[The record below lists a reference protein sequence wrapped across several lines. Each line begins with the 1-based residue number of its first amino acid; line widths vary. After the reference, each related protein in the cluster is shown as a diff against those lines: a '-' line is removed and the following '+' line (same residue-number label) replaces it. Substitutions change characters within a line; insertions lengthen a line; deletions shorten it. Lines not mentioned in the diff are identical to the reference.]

1 MANEDILKRIEAD
14 RKASAFR
21 NKAQVSD
28 QRLGEFSDVNY
39 SKGFGQLYDKT
50 SSGNYEMKFQNYLGL
65 EGNEDRLAK
74 QQSAWEQVGNGL
86 WKNLQKTGL
95 YAADGINTVTYGL
108 YSAIKDGKMQSL
120 WDNDISNY
128 LDEAS
133 KKLDRDFANYYTDEE
148 KSKGFFG
155 RIFTNPANFLANDV
169 AGGLAFIGGAVLPE
183 LAIGVLSG
191 GATLPT
197 SLAKFTAKT
206 AFKSADN
213 IASALTREGME
224 ASAKAAT
231 VGTRMTRQQA
241 KSGYKALL
249 RGNVGAKAGEVLNA
263 ARFVGQTTFFEAGME
278 ARHNFH
284 DSVDGYMNSFQQREG
299 RLPDSAELTEY
310 IKDAGKAADYVFGAN
325 VALLSV
331 TNAAMFGKLFN
342 LPSLGLDTKIGK
354 AFGLD
359 VTKLSTGKM
368 AINEAT
374 KAQKVLGNTY
384 FLTKKPFSEG
394 VVEEGLQG
402 VFGHT
407 MNNYLDSKYNPNQP
421 DMSLMSSFSEAL
433 VEQYT
438 TKEGWF
444 EIGIGAIIGMVG
456 GNVSG
461 DFGVEGV
468 GKKGYGGASRVLSSK
483 VDAYN
488 EGTQKALEGLIR
500 SNSVAAYNTGEE
512 AGIDG
517 SPSFQD
523 TLVSYNY
530 IKANDNLKGY
540 TDTVLD
546 FNAAVDAAQFT
557 EEQKKQFGF
566 RDDAQVEA
574 YKESLKDNFK
584 NDYDT
589 YQEVESIVNNLQI
602 PDMKEGDMK
611 EFKDAVSFSLM
622 AGKKAGIESAKIA
635 ENLSQITG
643 IDGIYDT
650 LKFAQEMD
658 EQYNGNIEQLKE
670 KQARLETLK
679 NEILDVG
686 QRLEESKGNEQLYKE
701 NSKKHTV
708 LTREIR
714 NLTNETL
721 ELENTMEKDFQAMQA
736 NITFTPS
743 EFVGRSIKDIVGRMD
758 TLDEYISAL
767 KNTGRTKE
775 AQNIEGL
782 VKQFAEYSSAEINS
796 INTMR
801 RMSETNFYSTKE
813 GKAAVKKVRGEDYSM
828 TDQARKEIE
837 ENEESVR
844 DILIKNGFEYSN
856 VGEVI
861 EGALKANDKLSEREK
876 FKLESMLR
884 TTLAYQRIQAKL
896 EEVSTT
902 QDAATEDEAA
912 EDFSV
917 EGDTISMRKKLQGK
931 DLTNPETINQLIKDI
946 TNEID
951 IIVNQPTKENLD
963 LIKEKEAQIE
973 ALKKQL
979 LEESSTH
986 QVGKESTLGTP
997 SPTSKALSKLLK
1009 IKDGATTPI
1018 MVEGEQVGEIT
1029 TETIG
1034 DKVHVRRVDITSQN
1048 QNLGYAKQAYRQAH
1062 KVALKDGK
1070 VLASD
1075 TLQTNPEATRIWDSL
1090 INEGVAIKNED
1101 GTYEMK
1107 APVVDQTFEEL
1118 LLEGLRND
1126 LESALNSEFG
1136 SPEMAA
1142 ILQEQI
1148 DALTEQEIDEVITE
1162 IEQEDEQEAESNRQI
1177 EGNVLNERVETNQEK
1192 LERLNGKTVS
1202 INGKVG
1208 TLKVVN
1214 SNRVEI
1220 EDGDVIYEYLVE
1232 EIQNVNEVVPK
1243 ERHKVENLTERG
1255 VTVNGVEYTINVDNK
1270 GNISSISPI
1279 NKPNQNITNEV
1290 MLVAIE
1296 IERAKKEY
1304 NTIETEEVLTSV
1316 KNNYPNID
1324 KILDSVWDANMTDT
1338 VANGLDKLYD
1348 GVKLTE
1354 QEALQVSIWLR
1365 EVFDRISILIKK
1377 ENSPLENDVLLQAYN
1392 TAENINNLLYDLN
1405 NTKIEQD
1412 DNTGENGTNTGAE
1425 NVSNTNGEGQQ
1436 DDGGTTDEAVETID
1450 TEILDREEQA
1460 QQITESIQ
1468 RLEDEIAELKVPFKF
1483 MDSEGYKRYNELLKK
1498 KINEGVLSPEEET
1511 ELGNLGTSIN
1521 QWIAITGARVQG
1533 IELSDLIKQLQALE
1547 ATAPVK
1553 TSTTQEISDDEV
1565 VQDAMEVEDSV
1576 RNNYEVGLSF
1586 NAVVARRTKSHTVIS
1601 NISIEDLEEASGVTL
1616 QGVPGV
1622 EITETKGI
1630 KIPHE
1635 LADEINSAGKI
1646 MIINPATDET
1656 STYYSVVLE
1665 ERPNKVTGEMELYP
1679 MDSTFDSEYPD
1690 GMIDPEVIF
1699 GVKAGEEVAFQID
1712 PNHPYNVDLFNE
1724 LRKEMG
1730 INKPLTEEEFQE
1742 EVEKVAQQKALKSKT
1757 VIKTQAEIAELQSK
1771 GKTTKSGLRIN
1782 QLNKR
1787 LKEQLAEIRTAS
1799 EDEVLNRKE
1808 KKPKKP
1814 SAKLIDKL
1822 IKKLRIS
1829 VVTGDTGFN
1838 LQVLKGLRESEGY
1851 EGTNPHFEALRIKLA
1866 SDPQALMDLLELN
1879 QAVTYN
1885 EPVTISKVFMG
1896 HPNFI
1901 YSKNED
1907 GALVKKSAPI
1917 VEEDLDKISDIG
1929 YIQNGKLKLRS
1940 GKTEDVNTDFVK
1952 SALNRKS
1959 DTKTPV
1965 IVIKKGKNLIAFP
1978 AKVARED
1985 SPIDLN
1991 RFRSIYESETLSGV
2005 DKAIRLNTMLA
2016 EAGID
2021 VKQPG
2026 NAFIVIGENSL
2037 NEDFFNNIFAQL
2049 NNKEYLRSVDSWVD
2063 AKQSISETLL
2073 DNASVNI
2080 RLSQPFI
2087 SPKVKFDFS
2096 KIEVQEMPEAKK
2108 KSTKKAVVSNKK
2120 SALKNFRCK

>member
-86 WKNLQKTGL
+86 WKNLNKVGL
-95 YAADGINTVTYGL
+95 YVADNVNTVTYGL
-108 YSAIKDGKMQSL
+108 YSAIKDQSLKSL
-120 WDNDISNY
+120 WDNDVSNY

-191 GATLPT
+191 GASLPV

-231 VGTRMTRQQA
+231 VGARMTRQQA

-249 RGNVGAKAGEVLNA
+249 RGNVGAKAGEVLNT
-263 ARFVGQTTFFEAGME
+263 ARFIGQTTFFEAGME

-310 IKDAGKAADYVFGAN
+310 MKDAGKAADYVFGAN

-461 DFGVEGV
+461 DFGVEGI

-546 FNAAVDAAQFT
+546 FNAAVDSTQFT

-566 RDDAQVEA
+566 KDDAQVEA

-622 AGKKAGIESAKIA
+622 AGKKAGVESAKIA

-701 NSKKHTV
+701 NSKKHTI

-721 ELENTMEKDFQAMQA
+721 ELENAMEKDFQAMQA

-896 EEVSTT
+896 EEASTT

-951 IIVNQPTKENLD
+951 VIVNQPTKENLD

-986 QVGKESTLGTP
+986 QVGKESTLDTP

-1009 IKDGATTPI
+1009 IKDGVTTPI

-1034 DKVHVRRVDITSQN
+1034 DKVHVRRVDITPQN

-1062 KVALKDGK
+1062 EVALKDGK

-1090 INEGVAIKNED
+1090 VNEGVAIKNED

-1107 APVVDQTFEEL
+1107 VSKVDNIEPQKADIERRRQEELDKEENLPFDFYPRIDIQDSDTETKNTFYENERKNKEQSDKRDKINAKYDAELKALEKESVDQTFEEL
-1118 LLEGLRND
+1118 LLEGLRKY
-1126 LESALNSEFG
+1126 LESALNSEFV
-1136 SPEMAA
+1136 SPERAA

-1162 IEQEDEQEAESNRQI
+1162 IEQ
-1177 EGNVLNERVETNQEK
+1177 
-1192 LERLNGKTVS
+1192 
-1202 INGKVG
+1202 
-1208 TLKVVN
+1208 
-1214 SNRVEI
+1214 
-1220 EDGDVIYEYLVE
+1220 
-1232 EIQNVNEVVPK
+1232 
-1243 ERHKVENLTERG
+1243 
-1255 VTVNGVEYTINVDNK
+1255 
-1270 GNISSISPI
+1270 
-1279 NKPNQNITNEV
+1279 
-1290 MLVAIE
+1290 
-1296 IERAKKEY
+1296 
-1304 NTIETEEVLTSV
+1304 
-1316 KNNYPNID
+1316 
-1324 KILDSVWDANMTDT
+1324 
-1338 VANGLDKLYD
+1338 
-1348 GVKLTE
+1348 
-1354 QEALQVSIWLR
+1354 
-1365 EVFDRISILIKK
+1365 
-1377 ENSPLENDVLLQAYN
+1377 
-1392 TAENINNLLYDLN
+1392 
-1405 NTKIEQD
+1405 D

-1425 NVSNTNGEGQQ
+1425 NVSNTDGEGQQ
-1436 DDGGTTDEAVETID
+1436 DDGGTTDEAAETID
-1450 TEILDREEQA
+1450 TEILDREEQT

-1547 ATAPVK
+1547 ATTPAK
-1553 TSTTQEISDDEV
+1553 TSTTQEISDEEV
-1565 VQDAMEVEDSV
+1565 VQDAMESEDSI
-1576 RNNYEVGLSF
+1576 RNNYDFGLSF
-1586 NAVVARRTKSHTVIS
+1586 NAVVARRTKSHTVSS
-1601 NISIEDLEEASGVTL
+1601 NISIEDLEKASGVTL

-1622 EITETKGI
+1622 EITETKSI

-1635 LADEINSAGKI
+1635 LVDEINSAGKI

-1656 STYYSVVLE
+1656 STYYSLVLE
-1665 ERPNKVTGEMELYP
+1665 QRPNKVTGEMELYP
-1679 MDSTFDSEYPD
+1679 MDSTFDTEYPD
-1690 GMIDPEVIF
+1690 AIIDPEVIF
-1699 GVKAGEEVAFQID
+1699 GVKAGEGVAFQID

-1724 LRKEMG
+1724 LRKETG

-1757 VIKTQAEIAELQSK
+1757 VIKTQAEIAQFQAKE
-1771 GKTTKSGLRIN
+1771 KTTTITANLNK
-1782 QLNKR
+1782 LNKR

-1814 SAKLIDKL
+1814 SAELIDKL

-1866 SDPQALMDLLELN
+1866 SDPQALMDLLEVD
-1879 QAVTYN
+1879 QADTYN

-1952 SALNRKS
+1952 SALSRKS
-1959 DTKTPV
+1959 DTKAPV
-1965 IVIKKGKNLIAFP
+1965 IVIKKGKHLIAFP